1 MGAALFMQ
9 SRFMGQMLMATLK
22 CDIITIWLIKSAKK
36 QLSEV
41 LGKLRRKFD
50 RSMSYQVDFGGR

>member
-9 SRFMGQMLMATLK
+9 SGFTGQMLMATLK
-22 CDIITIWLIKSAKK
+22 CDIITTWLIKSAKK

-50 RSMSYQVDFGGR
+50 RSMSCRVDFGDK